1 MALINQQDIERNLQ
15 QRLNERMDSVRELI
29 ATREQLSTA
38 LEAVTEA
45 ERADAAAW
53 HKAITAGWSPA
64 ELKQSGLTEPKV
76 KPPRVKRSTRV
87 TEREESSDAPG
98 L

>member
-1 MALINQQDIERNLQ
+1 MATINQQDIERNLQ

-29 ATREQLSTA
+29 VTREQLSTA

-45 ERADAAAW
+45 ERADVAAW
-53 HKAITAGWSPA
+53 HTAITAGWSPA

-76 KPPRVKRSTRV
+76 KPPRAKRSTRV
-87 TEREESSDAPG
+87 TERAESSDAPT